1 MKTQPVRNYKSP
13 LRAAHAQDTRER
25 ILAAVGKTL
34 SGSADGS
41 ISFDQ
46 LAEESGVER
55 RTVFRHFPNKEALLD
70 AFWDWPNSRAN
81 DKTFPTTLT
90 DLLTLPERTF
100 KGFDAQE
107 GIIRA
112 SLHTQS
118 GREMRLRSVPQRRKA
133 FKAALQGVTHG
144 LPPKEIARAE
154 AAVQA
159 LFSASTWETLR
170 DNCGLSGKEA
180 GQTVSWAVWVIVEK
194 LKRDARTKSPK
205 PSQQNQ

>member
-1 MKTQPVRNYKSP
+1 MKTQSVRNYKSP
-13 LRAAHAQDTRER
+13 LREAHAMDTRER

-34 SGSADGS
+34 SKNADGN

-70 AFWDWPNSRAN
+70 AFWGWLDARIN
-81 DKTFPTTLT
+81 DKNLPTRLS

-100 KGFDAQE
+100 KGFDAQQ

-133 FKAALQGVTHG
+133 FKAALQGVTDG
-144 LPPKEIARAE
+144 LPPREVARAE

-159 LFSASTWETLR
+159 LFSAATWETLR
-170 DNCGLSGKEA
+170 DYCGLSGKEA
-180 GQTVSWAVWVIVEK
+180 GQTVSWAIWVIIEK
-194 LKRDARTKSPK
+194 LKRDARTKLPK
-205 PSQQNQ
+205 PSR

>member
-1 MKTQPVRNYKSP
+1 MKTQSVRNYKSP

-34 SGSADGS
+34 SGGADGG

-55 RTVFRHFPNKEALLD
+55 RTLFRHFPNKEALLN
-70 AFWDWPNSRAN
+70 AFWDWPNSRVT
-81 DKTFPTTLT
+81 DKTLPTTLT
-90 DLLTLPERTF
+90 DFLTLPERTF

-118 GREMRLRSVPQRRKA
+118 GREMRLRSAPQRRKA
-133 FKAALQGVTHG
+133 FKAALQSVTHG

-154 AAVQA
+154 AVVQA
-159 LFSASTWETLR
+159 LFSAATWETLR
-170 DNCGLSGKEA
+170 DYGGLSGKEA
-180 GQTVSWAVWVIVEK
+180 GQAVSWAIWVIVEK

-205 PSQQNQ
+205 PYAQNQ

>member
-1 MKTQPVRNYKSP
+1 MKTQSVRNYKSP
-13 LRAAHAQDTRER
+13 LREAHTKDTRQR

-34 SGSADGS
+34 AESPDGS

-55 RTVFRHFPNKEALLD
+55 RTVFRHFPNKEALLE
-70 AFWDWPNSRAN
+70 AFWDWPNARIT
-81 DKTFPTTLT
+81 DKNLPTSLS
-90 DLLTLPERTF
+90 DLLTLPEQAF
-100 KGFDAQE
+100 KGFDAQQ

-144 LPPKEIARAE
+144 LPPKEIVRAE

-159 LFSASTWETLR
+159 LFSAATWETMH
-170 DNCGLSGKEA
+170 DYCGLSGKEA
-180 GQTVSWAVWVIVEK
+180 GQTVSWAIWVIIEK

-205 PSQQNQ
+205 LSG